1 MITQIRYIIT
11 FCIVFSCVNR
21 AALAQET
28 NTISLGETNSES
40 ILAQAR
46 KLKNLW
52 KFEEAIALLENNASD
67 STCYSVLS
75 ELADCYYL
83 TDRNREAEML
93 YSYLKQ
99 NSEDN
104 IFYSIRLMAINYR
117 AGNYP
122 MSIVHGQDVL
132 SKDSIPAVLSLIGD
146 SYNKM
151 NCSDSAYI
159 FYEHALCKRPSEART
174 AEKMCDILLKD
185 KEYDKVIEIADHF
198 LETNQGNESITSI
211 RGLAYYLKGD
221 YSKSLSEFEG
231 ILVNNPDNIGAHY
244 YTGLNHYRMG
254 NYFWALKE
262 LELSYE
268 QDSSNVNLI
277 VYLADTKAHLYSD
290 FDEKAKPLY
299 ERAMSILQPDS
310 SIVSNIC
317 YTWAMN
323 LFNAREYSKAMK
335 KFKEAHSFTPA
346 RSSCLYYTARCHDS
360 LNETKQA
367 ISYFN
372 KYIESSGEKHNSVL
386 EYAKRRLAALKEE
399 EFMSQAR

>member
-1 MITQIRYIIT
+1 MIKRIRYIIT
-11 FCIVFSCVNR
+11 FCTIFFCVNWS
-21 AALAQET
+21 ALSQET
-28 NTISLGETNSES
+28 DKSSHGHTDTQAT
-40 ILAQAR
+40 LAQAR

-52 KFEEAIALLENNASD
+52 KYEAAIALLEDNVSD
-67 STCYSVLS
+67 STDHSILS
-75 ELADCYYL
+75 ELADCYFL
-83 TDRNREAEML
+83 NARNMEAEIL
-93 YSYLKQ
+93 YLYLKQ

-117 AGNYP
+117 TGNYRT
-122 MSIVHGQDVL
+122 SIAHGQEVL
-132 SKDSIPAVLSLIGD
+132 SKDSIPAVLSMIGD

-159 FYEHALCKRPSEART
+159 FYEHALCKRPSDART

-198 LETNQGNESITSI
+198 LETNSENVSITSI
-211 RGLAYYLKGD
+211 RGLVYYLKGD

-323 LFNAREYSKAMK
+323 LFNTREYSKAIK

-367 ISYFN
+367 ISYFK
-372 KYIESSGEKHNSVL
+372 KYIESSGEKHNSMF
-386 EYAKRRLAALKEE
+386 EYAKCRLAALKEE
-399 EFMSQAR
+399 EFMAVDL